1 MNDQV
6 LMQAPALPSLLW
18 RAWATR
24 SKRPGRVEALPL
36 ARWSMPQ
43 VTVQASALAHY
54 RSVCGFEA
62 GHGVPM
68 TYPQLLTFP
77 VVMAYLCSPACPWPA
92 AGTVHLSNRIEQLAA
107 LQVGD
112 EVSVELVTGGLRS
125 HEKGQVFDLDLLI
138 RRAGEVVWRGT
149 QSLLRRGVREPAGL
163 PYISG
168 FDNEVSWVRAFEFEA
183 PVNIGRRYARVS
195 GDFNPMHLSRLSAR
209 LFGFQ
214 RTIAHGLWTQ
224 ARALAGLLP
233 ARSVQTATLTTE
245 FKSPVMLPAQLA
257 VWQHETLSGLRWEV
271 RDAHAERTHVRAL
284 LAL

>member
-24 SKRPGRVEALPL
+24 SKRPGL
-36 ARWSMPQ
+36 
-43 VTVQASALAHY
+43 
-54 RSVCGFEA
+54 
-62 GHGVPM
+62 

-138 RRAGEVVWRGT
+138 RRADEVVWRGT

-233 ARSVQTATLTTE
+233 ARRC
-245 FKSPVMLPAQLA
+245 VMHMPS
-257 VWQHETLSGLRWEV
+257 EPMSEPC
-271 RDAHAERTHVRAL
+271 
-284 LAL
+284 